1 MKSLL
6 AAVFLILCASTA
18 FAGAAI
24 KAFQPGTPPP
34 KEVLES
40 VPVKSVVAELLDPDN
55 THLGKEVGYV
65 LWREILDAVSDQ
77 HGAGVILAHAGTDK
91 RLVDMLQTNY
101 HQAALQIAVA
111 QKARMAIWGALTESQ
126 GIVSIDTYLSLVG
139 DATQNELALKLTAG
153 KYGQTKETGY
163 EARLSRTRFNFP
175 RIRISR
181 GELFDRPLLVA
192 AETSLQK
199 SPHAGNPLKAVHI
212 NENLH
217 TDGIEGEWFRVRLPD
232 GTHAYINSLHILL
245 PPRTVD
251 AGGVSLGTKAC
262 SSSSAANP
270 LPSGSIGTVL
280 TAQRFAKS
288 GLCYLIKTSEGEGW
302 VAASQ
307 VRRIYS
313 LPIVQFTAGL
323 YRYQLGRYELAA
335 TEFRNYVQLESAPQ
349 DPPSLSSAY
358 QLLAA
363 SELMGAIPH
372 SMTAALSALH
382 SAISVTPYDASAY
395 SMRAL
400 ASLSNQDTFVGAS
413 LRDLSE
419 ALELDPDQPD
429 ARNTV
434 ALLMG
439 IKPGKFN
446 PLAQEGI
453 RFTMTEQDSST
464 LKSLA
469 SKYAIDAR

>member
-1 MKSLL
+1 
-6 AAVFLILCASTA
+6 V
-18 FAGAAI
+18 
-24 KAFQPGTPPP
+24 
-34 KEVLES
+34 
-40 VPVKSVVAELLDPDN
+40 
-55 THLGKEVGYV
+55 
-65 LWREILDAVSDQ
+65 
-77 HGAGVILAHAGTDK
+77 
-91 RLVDMLQTNY
+91 
-101 HQAALQIAVA
+101 
-111 QKARMAIWGALTESQ
+111 
-126 GIVSIDTYLSLVG
+126 
-139 DATQNELALKLTAG
+139 
-153 KYGQTKETGY
+153 
-163 EARLSRTRFNFP
+163 
-175 RIRISR
+175 
-181 GELFDRPLLVA
+181 VA

-199 SPHAGNPLKAVHI
+199 TPNAGNPLRAVHI

-251 AGGVSLGTKAC
+251 AGGVSLGAKAC
-262 SSSSAANP
+262 SMSTSATNP
-270 LPSGSIGTVL
+270 LPSGSLGTVL
-280 TAQRFAKS
+280 TAERFAKP

-323 YRYQLGRYELAA
+323 YRYQLGRYDLAA
-335 TEFRNYVQLESAPQ
+335 TEFRNYVQLESSAQ

-363 SELMGAIPH
+363 SELMGDIPH
-372 SMTAALSALH
+372 SRSAALSALQ
-382 SAISVTPYDASAY
+382 SAIGVTPYDASAY

-400 ASLSNQDTFVGAS
+400 AMLSNQQTFVGAS

-434 ALLMG
+434 ALLIG

-446 PLAQEGI
+446 PLAQEGVL
-453 RFTMTEQDSST
+453 FTMTEQDSST

-469 SKYAIDAR
+469 SKYAIDPR